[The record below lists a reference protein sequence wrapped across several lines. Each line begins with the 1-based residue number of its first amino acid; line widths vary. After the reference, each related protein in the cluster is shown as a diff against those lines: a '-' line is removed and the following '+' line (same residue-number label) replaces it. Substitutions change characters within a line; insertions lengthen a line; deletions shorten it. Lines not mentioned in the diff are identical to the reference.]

1 MTRENSSLHN
11 VPQAEEL
18 APETEVPEELALET
32 EVPIED
38 HIEHHHWEPE
48 QEEEW
53 EEHAATAWT
62 LAHIIHR
69 VYATPLPPALSP
81 EQRHHFQKIIKMA
94 AALIEAWQQR
104 EREQA
109 QQMAAERPS
118 PVFEDEKEE
127 EVMKTPVAPEPAHQR
142 ARQ

>member
-1 MTRENSSLHN
+1 MARENSSLHN
-11 VPQAEEL
+11 IPQEEEL
-18 APETEVPEELALET
+18 APETEVPSENHLVENHLEK
-32 EVPIED
+32 
-38 HIEHHHWEPE
+38 HHWESE

-81 EQRHHFQKIIKMA
+81 EQRRHFQKIIKMA

-109 QQMAAERPS
+109 QHLAAERPPPS
-118 PVFEDEKEE
+118 FEEAEAGAQEPDEAQVAAPPVRHS
-127 EVMKTPVAPEPAHQR
+127 TWQ
-142 ARQ
+142 

>member
-1 MTRENSSLHN
+1 MVRENSSLHN
-11 VPQAEEL
+11 ITHEEDV
-18 APETEVPEELALET
+18 APETEVPLEDHL
-32 EVPIED
+32 IED
-38 HIEHHHWEPE
+38 HLEHHHWEPE

-81 EQRHHFQKIIKMA
+81 EQRRHFQKIIKMA
-94 AALIEAWQQR
+94 AALIEEWQQR

-109 QQMAAERPS
+109 QQLAAERPA
-118 PVFEDEKEE
+118 PAFEE
-127 EVMKTPVAPEPAHQR
+127 EEPEKALEAPIAPEPAHQR

>member
-1 MTRENSSLHN
+1 MVRENSSLHN
-11 VPQAEEL
+11 IPHEED
-18 APETEVPEELALET
+18 VALET
-32 EVPIED
+32 EVPIEN
-38 HIEHHHWEPE
+38 HLENHHWEPE
-48 QEEEW
+48 QEEDW

-81 EQRHHFQKIIKMA
+81 GQRRHFQKVIKMA

-109 QQMAAERPS
+109 QQLAAERPA
-118 PVFEDEKEE
+118 PAFKEE
-127 EVMKTPVAPEPAHQR
+127 EAVEAPTAPEPARQR

>member
-1 MTRENSSLHN
+1 MARENSSLHN
-11 VPQAEEL
+11 IPHEEDL
-18 APETEVPEELALET
+18 APET

-38 HIEHHHWEPE
+38 HLEHPHWEAE

-81 EQRHHFQKIIKMA
+81 EQRRHFQKIIKMA
-94 AALIEAWQQR
+94 AALIEEWQQR

-109 QQMAAERPS
+109 QQLAAERPA
-118 PVFEDEKEE
+118 PTFKEE
-127 EVMKTPVAPEPAHQR
+127 ETVETPVAPEPAHQH

>member
-1 MTRENSSLHN
+1 MAKENSSLHN
-11 VPQAEEL
+11 ITHEEEL
-18 APETEVPEELALET
+18 APETEVPL
-32 EVPIED
+32 ED
-38 HIEHHHWEPE
+38 HLEHHHWEPE

-81 EQRHHFQKIIKMA
+81 EQRRHFQKIIKMA
-94 AALIEAWQQR
+94 AALIEEWQQR

-109 QQMAAERPS
+109 QQLAAERPA
-118 PVFEDEKEE
+118 PAFEE
-127 EVMKTPVAPEPAHQR
+127 EEAIEKGVEAPIAPEPAHQH